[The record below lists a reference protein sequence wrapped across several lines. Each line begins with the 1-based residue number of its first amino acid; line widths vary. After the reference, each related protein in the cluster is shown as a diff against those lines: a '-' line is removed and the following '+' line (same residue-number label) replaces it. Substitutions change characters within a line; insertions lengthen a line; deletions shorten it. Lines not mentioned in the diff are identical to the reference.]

1 MKITLKH
8 LTICISLF
16 ISSFI
21 SLVISL
27 MLSASSFAYVIED
40 CTLNGE
46 SVSMY
51 NGATTAGKTGII
63 ICKDREN
70 GQMSSQR
77 EIKAGKIYGLYRHY
91 QNGVLTLEY
100 TDTENG
106 QRNGVTRKYAPNKQL
121 IQEET
126 EVMGKRQGL
135 QREWYAD
142 GTLKK
147 VEWIADDRPPASV
160 RYTQKSALNSL
171 SCSTKALLAPHVDDA
186 TLCGFKGKAVTHTYY
201 NEEGQ
206 KRATETILAGVIQQA
221 TSFDTSTGKIRNT
234 MELKANQMTETGFF
248 ENGNKQYENVIN
260 TAEKNR
266 AFVRKSVFYENG
278 SKKQEQIF
286 DMLDIEGKRRNFMSS
301 ETQFFQNGQM
311 RQQQVF
317 TLENGNYFKEVKS
330 FNDKGSLSSQ
340 AKYQQL
346 GSYNNRPVGIHK
358 IFFEDGKISHEDHYD
373 KNGKLF
379 RQKRWDESAKLL
391 SDDEVF
397 EDGSRKA
404 FSK

>member
-1 MKITLKH
+1 
-8 LTICISLF
+8 
-16 ISSFI
+16 
-21 SLVISL
+21 
-27 MLSASSFAYVIED
+27 
-40 CTLNGE
+40 
-46 SVSMY
+46 MY

-63 ICKDREN
+63 ICKDRET

-135 QREWYAD
+135 QREWYPD

-147 VEWIADDRPPASV
+147 VEWIAEDRPSASV

-171 SCSTKALLAPHVDDA
+171 SCSSKPSLAPHADDA
-186 TLCGFKGKAVTHTYY
+186 TLCGFKAKPVTNLYF

-206 KRATETILAGVIQQA
+206 KRASETLLAGVVQQA
-221 TSFDTSTGKIRNT
+221 YSFDTSSGKIKSS
-234 MELKANQMTETGFF
+234 MQLKANEMTETGFF
-248 ENGNKQYENVIN
+248 DNGNKQYETVSS
-260 TAEKNR
+260 TAEKTRN
-266 AFVRKSVFYENG
+266 FTRKSMYYESG
-278 SKKQEQIF
+278 SLKQEQKYS
-286 DMLDIEGKRRNFMSS
+286 MLDIDAKRRNFMSS
-301 ETQFFQNGQM
+301 EAQFYQNGQM
-311 RQQQVF
+311 RQLQEFSVEGKDF
-317 TLENGNYFKEVKS
+317 YKEVKS
-330 FNDKGSLSSQ
+330 YNDKGILISQ
-340 AKYQQL
+340 ARYQQL
-346 GSYNNRPVGIHK
+346 GSYNNRAVGIHK
-358 IFFEDGKISHEDHYD
+358 AFFDDGKISYEDHYD

-379 RQKRWDESAKLL
+379 RQKRWDENGKIV

-404 FSK
+404 YSK